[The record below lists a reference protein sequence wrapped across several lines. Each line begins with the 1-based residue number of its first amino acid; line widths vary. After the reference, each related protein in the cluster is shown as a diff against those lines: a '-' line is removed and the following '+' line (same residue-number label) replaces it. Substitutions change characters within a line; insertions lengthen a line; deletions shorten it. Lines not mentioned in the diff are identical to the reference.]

1 MGYHD
6 DDRGWTTV
14 TYGRRRGPPQQR
26 PWDRGERAH
35 QRMDSAR
42 PVFFRRQAQFPFPN
56 QPVPPA
62 VRWTRLPGPPQ
73 RTYASVVSQNIPASA
88 PRWFASGVRGQS
100 LNLDQ
105 RTQQTDPAFGR
116 LVRKLHS
123 VIKLV
128 HHLQNVTPTPG
139 KAEPRMI
146 ARMVDILSNMIKP
159 ASPSAATGD
168 LIVGNAKNWGYNTL
182 LILEEHYK
190 ESLDRVLA
198 DLSKQLTKDWKTA
211 FLVATK
217 WARRNLPKVTQVV
230 IDHAEAL
237 ITSCMAEQE
246 QGDVV
251 PESQPTPLSAPAQP
265 VQPQVHTS
273 QEAAQTRTAA
283 SQPTGTC
290 SVATNTERVSGL
302 LPGGAGDVGKEDI
315 PPILQQ
321 GPPKEQRPERRGL
334 GTNACVVAEDSL
346 LECIQEEGEEP
357 PISQASF
364 RGRRASS
371 DLAFLEDNQDAGQD
385 NTATLTPIIVPAV
398 PKRVHT
404 GAQSVAAQVHRDESR
419 EDDIIPTPEQNIV
432 RVKKHIRTD
441 RKMVE
446 WGLSVSKKAQN
457 AKQTAVKQIQAAL
470 RQAKKEF
477 PHSEIWIPLI
487 NFSSSLPRK
496 EQETLKII
504 NAHIHKNMPCL
515 PQLKEE
521 DFHTEKDN
529 VHWTAETAKAMLLH
543 WEGNEGTQPRMSQNV
558 IVLAENFKLSKAQ
571 FDLLNRG
578 LTFIPTLDIHKDQKG
593 RLQFDIQEYH
603 RKIQLAVY
611 FQNKKREKLPFLS
624 KSGWVPPRE
633 KLPPQITELIDRDN
647 YTFKQYFRSYRE
659 KPNLS
664 QEEVK
669 ALRELMRNRH
679 IVIKPADKGS
689 VVVILSRQQ
698 YIAEVS
704 RQLQDNMYYKKLEEP
719 IYLET
724 VPMVHD
730 ILDKLKRKKFI
741 TGNQNKYLKGE
752 IEPRSRRFY
761 ILPKIHKAPEKW
773 TVPYRIPPGRPI
785 VSDCDSETYRTAEYV
800 DYFLNPL
807 SVKHTSYVK
816 DTYHFIDIMKNLS
829 VPPDSLFFT
838 IDIDSLYTNI
848 DTTAGLAAV
857 QRVFQKYPDKRRPD
871 KQILELLEINL
882 NRNDFE
888 FNGDFYLQ
896 IKGTAMGKKFAP
908 AYANIFMANWEEE
921 ALAKCPIKPLHYLR
935 YLDDIW
941 GIWTGTMEQFEG
953 FIHILNTHDP
963 SIKLKYNKHQQCID
977 FLDTTVYKGQL
988 HSQTHKL
995 DIKVYFKE
1003 TDTHA
1008 LLFKTS
1014 FHPQH
1019 TYRGLIKS
1027 QLIRFWRICTQEED
1041 FRGAVTILFAALRKS
1056 HLFTNNL

>member
-1 MGYHD
+1 
-6 DDRGWTTV
+6 
-14 TYGRRRGPPQQR
+14 
-26 PWDRGERAH
+26 
-35 QRMDSAR
+35 
-42 PVFFRRQAQFPFPN
+42 
-56 QPVPPA
+56 
-62 VRWTRLPGPPQ
+62 
-73 RTYASVVSQNIPASA
+73 
-88 PRWFASGVRGQS
+88 
-100 LNLDQ
+100 
-105 RTQQTDPAFGR
+105 
-116 LVRKLHS
+116 
-123 VIKLV
+123 
-128 HHLQNVTPTPG
+128 
-139 KAEPRMI
+139 
-146 ARMVDILSNMIKP
+146 
-159 ASPSAATGD
+159 
-168 LIVGNAKNWGYNTL
+168 
-182 LILEEHYK
+182 
-190 ESLDRVLA
+190 
-198 DLSKQLTKDWKTA
+198 
-211 FLVATK
+211 
-217 WARRNLPKVTQVV
+217 
-230 IDHAEAL
+230 
-237 ITSCMAEQE
+237 
-246 QGDVV
+246 
-251 PESQPTPLSAPAQP
+251 
-265 VQPQVHTS
+265 
-273 QEAAQTRTAA
+273 
-283 SQPTGTC
+283 
-290 SVATNTERVSGL
+290 
-302 LPGGAGDVGKEDI
+302 
-315 PPILQQ
+315 
-321 GPPKEQRPERRGL
+321 
-334 GTNACVVAEDSL
+334 
-346 LECIQEEGEEP
+346 
-357 PISQASF
+357 
-364 RGRRASS
+364 
-371 DLAFLEDNQDAGQD
+371 
-385 NTATLTPIIVPAV
+385 
-398 PKRVHT
+398 
-404 GAQSVAAQVHRDESR
+404 
-419 EDDIIPTPEQNIV
+419 
-432 RVKKHIRTD
+432 
-441 RKMVE
+441 
-446 WGLSVSKKAQN
+446 
-457 AKQTAVKQIQAAL
+457 
-470 RQAKKEF
+470 
-477 PHSEIWIPLI
+477 
-487 NFSSSLPRK
+487 
-496 EQETLKII
+496 
-504 NAHIHKNMPCL
+504 
-515 PQLKEE
+515 
-521 DFHTEKDN
+521 
-529 VHWTAETAKAMLLH
+529 
-543 WEGNEGTQPRMSQNV
+543 MSQNV

-603 RKIQLAVY
+603 RKIQLA
-611 FQNKKREKLPFLS
+611 
-624 KSGWVPPRE
+624 
-633 KLPPQITELIDRDN
+633 
-647 YTFKQYFRSYRE
+647 
-659 KPNLS
+659 
-664 QEEVK
+664 

-704 RQLQDNMYYKKLEEP
+704 RQLEDNMYYKKLEEP

-761 ILPKIHKAPEKW
+761 ILPKVHKAPEKW

-816 DTYHFIDIMKNLS
+816 DTYHFIDIVRNLS

-848 DTTAGLAAV
+848 DTTAGLVAV

-888 FNGDFYLQ
+888 FNGEFYLQ

-1041 FRGAVTILFAALRKS
+1041 FRGAVTILFAALRKRGYS
-1056 HLFTNNL
+1056 RSFLRGCLKSFRLQKSKGQKEMVPLITTFSSVSTRVNHKIKNNFQTFIQNEGLLPDHRVILAYRRNKNLKDFLVHAKLKPVQEIKKHQLAKQFCNLKYIRNKTNKRIFEIQQRFSPHSANCVYLIFCAKCGKQYVGETKHSISTRMIQHRYNIRNQKAIHTVIVRHFILHGLQSVRIAGLQKNSIWTDPERKKWERRWIYWLNTKDPFGLNQQ